1 MNMKKCKLE
10 KRYNY
15 ELKHCTRDGSLRRCK
30 PYQCVHF
37 RPTLFY
43 KILNKLKEVF

>member
-15 ELKHCTRDGSLRRCK
+15 KLKRCMRDGSLRQCK
-30 PYQCVHF
+30 LSRCVHF
-37 RPTLFY
+37 RPTFFY
-43 KILNKLKEVF
+43 RVLNKLKEVF